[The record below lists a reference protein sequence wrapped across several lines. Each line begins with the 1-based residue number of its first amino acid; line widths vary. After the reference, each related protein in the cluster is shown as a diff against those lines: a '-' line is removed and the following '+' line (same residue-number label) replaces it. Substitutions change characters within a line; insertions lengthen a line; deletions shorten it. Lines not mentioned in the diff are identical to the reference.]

1 MSYIAHLK
9 SLSAETRKS
18 ELKSKI
24 LKAQKCVL
32 NDQSRTKLLDERDL
46 NCWDEI
52 DELKL
57 EQIRFD
63 DKATECIVEIYWL
76 SSGSHDED
84 DERKF
89 YGNATATIADDES
102 ISFSDM
108 SADFDDGARAK
119 RRDPHEPLNAHEL
132 QQQQDAQ
139 DYTEYRTKDW

>member
-9 SLSAETRKS
+9 SLSDKTRED
-18 ELKSKI
+18 ELRSKI
-24 LKAQKCVL
+24 RKAQKSIL

-46 NCWDEI
+46 DCWDEI
-52 DELKL
+52 DELTFK
-57 EQIRFD
+57 QVRFND
-63 DKATECIVEIYWL
+63 ETTECIIEIYWL

-84 DERKF
+84 DERKL

-119 RRDPHEPLNAHEL
+119 RRDPQEPLSADEI

-139 DYTEYRTKDW
+139 DYTENRTKDW